1 MGIDLTNTHFS
12 VKLFANTL
20 QANCA
25 QVSRTIYTA
34 TNQMAGEVSTY
45 GEVAAEA
52 GFPGAARGVS
62 GVLKKVGGLPWWRVT
77 AASGRLIKGLESEQ
91 AQRLRAEGVTI
102 RNGKIVG

>member
-1 MGIDLTNTHFS
+1 MELTPYQRA
-12 VKLFANTL
+12 VAEVVAGL
-20 QANCA
+20 Q
-25 QVSRTIYTA
+25 
-34 TNQMAGEVSTY
+34 AGEVSTY

-77 AASGRLIKGLESEQ
+77 AASGRLIRGLESEQ

-102 RNGKIVG
+102 RDGKIVG

>member
-1 MGIDLTNTHFS
+1 MELT
-12 VKLFANTL
+12 AYQ
-20 QANCA
+20 QAVA
-25 QVSRTIYTA
+25 EVVA
-34 TNQMAGEVSTY
+34 GLEAGEVSTY

>member
-1 MGIDLTNTHFS
+1 MELT
-12 VKLFANTL
+12 AYQ
-20 QANCA
+20 QAVVEVVA
-25 QVSRTIYTA
+25 GLE
-34 TNQMAGEVSTY
+34 AGEVSTY

-77 AASGRLIKGLESEQ
+77 AASGSLIKGLESEQ

>member
-1 MGIDLTNTHFS
+1 MDLTPYQRA
-12 VKLFANTL
+12 VAEVVGGL
-20 QANCA
+20 QP
-25 QVSRTIYTA
+25 
-34 TNQMAGEVSTY
+34 GEVSTY

-77 AASGRLIKGLESEQ
+77 AASGKLIKGLESEQ

-102 RNGKIVG
+102 SDGKIVG

>member
-1 MGIDLTNTHFS
+1 MDLTPYQRA
-12 VKLFANTL
+12 VAEVVAGLEE
-20 QANCA
+20 
-25 QVSRTIYTA
+25 
-34 TNQMAGEVSTY
+34 GEVSTY

-77 AASGRLIKGLESEQ
+77 AASGKLIRGLESEQ
-91 AQRLRAEGVTI
+91 AQRLRGEGVVI